1 MLFFYIL
8 VVPLSVFLHEM
19 GHALA
24 ALVLTKRTV
33 LIYMGANKR
42 RQKATLILGRL
53 QFYFTWGF
61 MGSVATKE
69 DEKQLSKYQNI
80 GISIGGPLVSLF
92 LVIVMIVLYF
102 SIQMRPFFDN
112 IVFAAGVF
120 NLINLCVTLI
130 PTIYSTGPY
139 AGLPSDGYQILTA
152 MGKGKI
158 H

>member
-1 MLFFYIL
+1 
-8 VVPLSVFLHEM
+8 M

-33 LIYMGANKR
+33 LIYMGNNKQS
-42 RQKATLILGRL
+42 QKATLILGRL

-61 MGSVATKE
+61 MGSVATNE
-69 DEKQLSKYQNI
+69 DEKHLLKYQNI
-80 GISIGGPLVSLF
+80 GILIGGPLVSVF
-92 LVIVMIVLYF
+92 LVIVMIVIYL
-102 SIQMRPFFDN
+102 SIQMRPFFEN
-112 IVFAAGVF
+112 VVFAAGVF

-139 AGLPSDGYQILTA
+139 AGLPSDGYQILIA
-152 MGKGKI
+152 MGKRRI